1 MNGILKTTVIL
12 FTLTT
17 LFCSNRDEAI
27 ERITYKLPE
36 SATHVLHKKFQV
48 EEPKEGYFFKRFIQ
62 TELLSNGNLVIWEP
76 FRQNIFELDINGKF
90 VNEIGRQGRGPGEFQ
105 SIFRVLATPD
115 DHLFIFDLWN
125 ARLERMEKKN
135 GVWES
140 TFNRTF
146 EYKKSALV
154 HQVPYSLVDFTDN
167 GYKALFKIS
176 PTESTSDTLS
186 KVYSYYSD
194 VDSLLIPIGRARNY
208 RIKQNMIVS
217 KNQKENSFVTNPRVL
232 TGFYFFE
239 KNTDQIIYF
248 TNSANELIA
257 IDSTDKEKVKGFLP
271 FNQFPIRKNEIDKS
285 LEKLS
290 DYNVEQARSVEKIIL
305 SHEPYYKNAIISQD
319 HIWLEISREDS
330 LKPNWLVVTLSGDV
344 IKSFRGP
351 KKFEAQ
357 QVWNNRLYGVKRENN
372 GALYLVGYELGKIDN

>member
-1 MNGILKTTVIL
+1 MNSILKTTIIL

-27 ERITYKLPE
+27 ERITYSLPE

-208 RIKQNMIVS
+208 RIKQDMIVS

-257 IDSTDKEKVKGFLP
+257 IDSTDKEKVRGFLP
-271 FNQFPIRKNEIDKS
+271 FNQFPVRETEIDKS

-290 DYNVEQARSVEKIIL
+290 GYNVEQARSVEEIIL

-319 HIWLEISREDS
+319 HIWLEISREDT